1 MAARIG
7 RSGTIGR
14 PLRAGNYNKLM
25 SSTRIRR
32 AGRKTGPKPRFT
44 REDVINAAV
53 ELGIDRF
60 TLGAVAAKL
69 GIATSAMYRLFDS
82 RDALVDAC
90 LAQAAAEISMIMLDD
105 ELPWPELLRNW
116 AETTWNI
123 CEKYPGLDITI
134 FQYTQSFS
142 HVQGFTQ
149 HAMGILMAQGF
160 ARSEALFA
168 LDFIGDTVLATH
180 IGMSAM
186 QHSLE
191 GMDIVRRTITEL
203 SAETLLDNRDCWNPQ
218 RGFLDVKVEFIIAG
232 LRQQLGQRATEKT

>member
-1 MAARIG
+1 
-7 RSGTIGR
+7 
-14 PLRAGNYNKLM
+14 M

-105 ELPWPELLRNW
+105 GLPWPELLRNW

-186 QHSLE
+186 QHSPE
-191 GMDIVRRTITEL
+191 GMDIVARTITEL
-203 SAETLLDNRDCWNPQ
+203 SAETLLDNRDRWNPQ
-218 RGFLDVKVEFIIAG
+218 RGFLDAKVEFIIAG
-232 LRQQLGQRATEKT
+232 LRQQLGQ

>member
-1 MAARIG
+1 
-7 RSGTIGR
+7 
-14 PLRAGNYNKLM
+14 
-25 SSTRIRR
+25 
-32 AGRKTGPKPRFT
+32 
-44 REDVINAAV
+44 
-53 ELGIDRF
+53 
-60 TLGAVAAKL
+60 
-69 GIATSAMYRLFDS
+69 
-82 RDALVDAC
+82 
-90 LAQAAAEISMIMLDD
+90 MIMLDD

-142 HVQGFTQ
+142 HVRGFTQ

-186 QHSLE
+186 QHSPE
-191 GMDIVRRTITEL
+191 GMDIVARTITEL
-203 SAETLLDNRDCWNPQ
+203 SAETLLDNRDRWNPQ
-218 RGFLDVKVEFIIAG
+218 RGFLDAKVEFIIAG

>member
-160 ARSEALFA
+160 ASSEALFA

-186 QHSLE
+186 QHSPE
-191 GMDIVRRTITEL
+191 GMDIVARTITEL
-203 SAETLLDNRDCWNPQ
+203 SAETLLDNRGRWNPQ
-218 RGFLDVKVEFIIAG
+218 RGFLDEIG
-232 LRQQLGQRATEKT
+232 RAHV

>member
-1 MAARIG
+1 
-7 RSGTIGR
+7 
-14 PLRAGNYNKLM
+14 M

-90 LAQAAAEISMIMLDD
+90 LAQAAAEIGMIMLDGG
-105 ELPWPELLRNW
+105 LPWPELLRNW

-160 ARSEALFA
+160 AR
-168 LDFIGDTVLATH
+168 
-180 IGMSAM
+180 
-186 QHSLE
+186 
-191 GMDIVRRTITEL
+191 
-203 SAETLLDNRDCWNPQ
+203 
-218 RGFLDVKVEFIIAG
+218 
-232 LRQQLGQRATEKT
+232 